1 MKRSYV
7 IALGIAVLATLWL
20 LSPFA
25 EGLLM
30 AAVGGDAAGPGEP
43 TQVAAESAAETR
55 QIRVRVRDSV
65 AVQHVDRLLLT
76 GQTEPSRQ
84 ATLRA
89 ETAGRVI
96 EIGAPK
102 GASVDE
108 GGVIVRLES
117 GDREARLAEAEALLQ
132 QRQIEYDAARKLT
145 DKGFQSQTRLAE
157 ARAALEAAR
166 AQQRL
171 AELDIERTELRAP
184 FNGVL
189 QERMVEVG
197 DYVGIGDPVA
207 TFVDLDPLVAAGQ
220 VSEREIAGIARDI
233 EGTARL
239 VSGETASGPVRY
251 VSSVG
256 TEGTRTYRIEL
267 ELPNPGNRLAAG
279 MTTELRLPVRT
290 VEAHAMSAAVLTLN
304 DEGVVG
310 VKSVDAENTVRFHP
324 VQVVAD
330 GIDGIWVTGLPRS
343 LRIITVGQEF
353 VLPGQ
358 TVIPVP
364 EDEAAT
370 PAGGAS

>member
-310 VKSVDAENTVRFHP
+310 VKSVDAENKVRFHP